1 MRSLAFL
8 SRPMLLGRVRSTL
21 RFLHDNIESL
31 EQAESGALRADK
43 AACEVALLCWG
54 LARNRHVDPAADP
67 QVRALLDACER
78 RLRAA
83 PIIQGLLWHPAR
95 TPMLAMGSALLSR
108 MGRTAPAFDS
118 LSLLAWREPLLAS
131 MERSP
136 SQQLELYWSAR
147 LLGIEQAPPPLVGLL
162 AQPPLAQLMRAED
175 GYALTHALFY
185 ITDFGRQ
192 PLPPAA
198 DAQALCA
205 SLESALAWSLARY
218 DFDLLGECLLCTL
231 YCGMPCTP
239 LWRLAVAVLLLTWE
253 ANGFVPD
260 RAPPA
265 TAQDAQGLFF
275 SLYHANLVAALLA
288 SELLLRLPALI
299 PAARPLPLPAGRR
312 QALLE
317 QLAGQALPAAEP
329 AAAAQAPE
337 PLLQAL
343 FGGPLLQRLQDL
355 LDGDSLALATDDLRI
370 AHALQRQDL
379 PLLLQALA
387 SAGPSATLLDA
398 AHWLA
403 MARELLDQARG
414 QPAPPGP
421 LRQPLARLQ
430 ALLQL
435 QPGGATRPTLLRV
448 RR

>member
-1 MRSLAFL
+1 MAGL
-8 SRPMLLGRVRSTL
+8 SG
-21 RFLHDNIESL
+21 
-31 EQAESGALRADK
+31 
-43 AACEVALLCWG
+43 
-54 LARNRHVDPAADP
+54 
-67 QVRALLDACER
+67 
-78 RLRAA
+78 
-83 PIIQGLLWHPAR
+83 
-95 TPMLAMGSALLSR
+95 
-108 MGRTAPAFDS
+108 
-118 LSLLAWREPLLAS
+118 LAWREPLLAS

-136 SQQLELYWSAR
+136 SQQLELYWSAC

-175 GYALTHALFY
+175 GYALTHALFH

-192 PLPPAA
+192 PLP
-198 DAQALCA
+198 
-205 SLESALAWSLARY
+205 
-218 DFDLLGECLLCTL
+218 
-231 YCGMPCTP
+231 
-239 LWRLAVAVLLLTWE
+239 
-253 ANGFVPD
+253 
-260 RAPPA
+260 
-265 TAQDAQGLFF
+265 
-275 SLYHANLVAALLA
+275 
-288 SELLLRLPALI
+288 
-299 PAARPLPLPAGRR
+299 
-312 QALLE
+312 
-317 QLAGQALPAAEP
+317 
-329 AAAAQAPE
+329 AAAVQAPE

-414 QPAPPGP
+414 QPAAPGP